1 MYSFSARTS
10 PLGMPPMF
18 SHTSV
23 VSFQRATLW
32 SAVPPDDEKL
42 PPAYV
47 VPPMRSMAKTLKL
60 KPAPI
65 ASQAGGGMALMGFS
79 RQRAIRRAPTPPA
92 VVKMPPAMSS
102 FEPLNPGYLNDSS
115 A

>member
-1 MYSFSARTS
+1 
-10 PLGMPPMF
+10 MPPMF

-47 VPPMRSMAKTLKL
+47 VPLMRSMAKTLKL

-65 ASQAGGGMALMGFS
+65 ASQAGGGKPPNGDS
-79 RQRAIRRAPTPPA
+79 RQRATRGAPTPPA
-92 VVKMPPAMSS
+92 VEKRPPAINSY
-102 FEPLNPGYLNDSS
+102 EPLIPGYLNDSR